1 MKSCLPQKRQETLV
15 NKVNAGYDAADG
27 SNVRSA
33 TAKINQRAVT
43 KAAEKKEAALK
54 KSDKPSKPKS
64 AKTDKPNASVVKAE
78 AGDKAKATPKPKAL
92 PKPRAA
98 AAAPKTKTAATG
110 SAVKSGLAAKVASSP
125 LEALSS
131 PGAKQPRPTAKRA
144 APEAKKP
151 GATKLGGV
159 ARARKADVKGEAQEA
174 PLSKAAD
181 LKTIKLVPKKKSA
194 VKNKAEAKVPA
205 SEVLRSKK
213 KKPLGRELAELV
225 VAAAS
230 EHKALNPVLLDLS
243 ALSSVS
249 DWFFIVSAENPRQ
262 MSAIAEKIIKRA
274 RDKGVRPLGHEG
286 LGSGEKQWVLVDLG
300 DVVVHIFNLEAR
312 ELYDL
317 EGLWTDAPRFSIEV

>member
-1 MKSCLPQKRQETLV
+1 MKSCFPQKRQETLV
-15 NKVNAGYDAADG
+15 NKVNAGYEAADG

-43 KAAEKKEAALK
+43 KAVEKKEPALK
-54 KSDKPSKPKS
+54 KNDKPSKPKS

-78 AGDKAKATPKPKAL
+78 AGDRAKAL
-92 PKPRAA
+92 PKPKAA

-125 LEALSS
+125 LEAPSS
-131 PGAKQPRPTAKRA
+131 PGAKQPRATAKR

-151 GATKLGGV
+151 GATKPGGA

-194 VKNKAEAKVPA
+194 VKNKAEAKAPA